1 MVWEKKQNSGT
12 FYVKTCH
19 VWYIDR
25 AQNVA
30 VIIITITEHRL
41 IPGVAP
47 ISAVLGSGGKKKNLQ
62 RVFVTIYISFSPK
75 CWSSIKFY
83 LYLTYGLI
91 VVHVWKL

>member
-1 MVWEKKQNSGT
+1 MVWGKKQNSGT

-62 RVFVTIYISFSPK
+62 RVFVTICFFFPPNVGAQLSFIYI
-75 CWSSIKFY
+75 
-83 LYLTYGLI
+83 
-91 VVHVWKL
+91 